1 MNISN
6 QMRTISSSWLF
17 SGVALMIW
25 STIELWQIGNNLYLG
40 IGSGAFQTTL
50 ESLAVSCTCILGAYG
65 LMKRKQWGR
74 ILIILTSSLMT
85 LYAAA
90 YLLMG
95 GFEDT
100 GPIYAVAVFGLFL
113 LSIVTFA
120 IAARKNKF
128 KEWQLNNGIEATGD

>member
-1 MNISN
+1 MK
-6 QMRTISSSWLF
+6 TISLCWLLA
-17 SGVALMIW
+17 GIALMIW
-25 STIELWQIGNNLYLG
+25 STIELWKIGNNIYLG
-40 IGSGAFQTTL
+40 IGSGAFQATL
-50 ESLAVSCTCILGAYG
+50 ESLTFGCICILGASG
-65 LMKRKQWGR
+65 LMKKKQWGR
-74 ILIILTSSLMT
+74 ILIILTSSLMM
-85 LYAAA
+85 LYSAA

-113 LSIVTFA
+113 LSIATFA